1 MPKTI
6 LIHGLGSIGMRH
18 ARNLIR
24 MGHDVVGYD
33 TDKERLNALAATG
46 GRIDWPNHIDGV
58 VIAVPTAIHAA
69 TLDIY
74 QKLGETPIFIE
85 KPIAMEPV
93 ATKNI
98 AMVGYNL
105 RFHACVKKAREWID
119 AGHLGQPLWANFV
132 CGQKNVKYHD
142 SVVLNWSHEIDL
154 ALYLLGDIRDVE
166 AASINAQETI
176 ADICVTHA
184 NGCRSTIHLDYVTAP
199 EIRQTIIVG
208 ENAAIILDLC
218 NRRCWLRD
226 KRNIY
231 IDEINSP
238 IDSWDENYYD
248 EIASFLNRID
258 GYDTLGATAEEA
270 LKVLSIC
277 LQARKMA

>member
-1 MPKTI
+1 
-6 LIHGLGSIGMRH
+6 
-18 ARNLIR
+18 
-24 MGHDVVGYD
+24 MGHDVIGYD
-33 TDKERLNALAATG
+33 TDRSRINQLVATG
-46 GRIDWPNHIDGV
+46 GRDDWPNHIDGV
-58 VIAVPTAIHAA
+58 VIAVPTDVHRV
-69 TLDIY
+69 TLDVY

-85 KPIAMEPV
+85 KPIATVPV
-93 ATKNI
+93 PTKNI

-119 AGHLGQPLWANFV
+119 AGHLGQPLWANLI
-132 CGQKNVKYHD
+132 CAQRNVKYKD

-154 ALYLLGDIRDVE
+154 ALYLIGGVDDVHRDVT
-166 AASINAQETI
+166 ASSIDREETI
-176 ADICVTHA
+176 CDICLNHA
-184 NGCRSTIHLDYVTAP
+184 NGCRSTIHLDYLTQP

-238 IDSWDENYYD
+238 IDSWEENYYD

-258 GYDTLGATAEEA
+258 GYETLGATAEEA
-270 LKVLSIC
+270 LKVLQIC
-277 LQARKMA
+277 LVARKMA